1 MNQIIVFAAAALL
14 VIPCLVD
21 AQQQPRSGVQQRQ
34 ESYHEG
40 HEASRLEVTKVAQS
54 LETPVNPRRRKDTLS
69 VLNEQQKSNI
79 DASAIATFAPG
90 KSAVEPPLSQQIARK
105 IEDWEVEDF
114 VLLATIDGKLH
125 ARDRRTG
132 KERWNL
138 VHEKPMV
145 ETKYHRRERSAV
157 EEDYERSILD
167 DYLWIIEPS
176 RDGSIYY
183 YNPDSSERG
192 LVNTGLTMK
201 SIDEISPHR
210 SQDPYVSYTG
220 TKTTSMVTIDAITGD
235 IVRFFGVG
243 GNMVNPGNCAQSK
256 TFFDQG
262 ECSPNATL
270 SIGRTE
276 YTVAIQDG
284 KTGDQIATLKFSEW
298 TPNTFDQDLSSQ
310 YRTTLDQK
318 YIYVSHDGSIIG
330 LDHAKSTLRDDPTPL
345 FQHKFSSPV
354 VRVFD
359 VARPWGSEK
368 ADPELIVLPQP
379 MPPNQDNDGWDNNP
393 LSSIFLNHTED
404 GSWYA
409 MSGKSYPYAVQRP
422 RLAPI
427 TQQGWLSDNP
437 AWDVTNQIDL
447 HDALVGLH
455 SIDHRRK
462 EKLRTIA
469 APSLEDHQ
477 SNLTPQNDDL
487 VVPEPTTL
495 AQTLQG
501 IPEKAVTSIWDFFT
515 NPFLIVF
522 LGIWLITYRSQILAW
537 LRANDI
543 LATKHTKKVFEPLLQ
558 PTIEPTLDVPATIES
573 KEEVVTVEPPVDI
586 NTSVPQAEEVT
597 PPLSNPDEEDKNVEV
612 KPVVSELTPPPDS
625 STELEKPAPSPEKK
639 KAHRGRR
646 GGVKHKK
653 GPKSKGQTS
662 DEDPKPAP
670 TVDDAV
676 RNAQNLGQQTK
687 LEPDIKTI
695 PSDPTEVSGPI
706 LRIGQLE
713 VNTEKLIGT
722 GSNGTLVFEGVFDGR
737 AVAVKRMLIQFFDIA
752 SHETKLLRESD
763 DHENGMY
770 PSNKIEVVAK
780 TKQSFVTTLSNK
792 LRSFS
797 ILLSSFVQH
806 L

>member
-1 MNQIIVFAAAALL
+1 MPSRRRPRDGLGMHRIIVLATAALL
-14 VIPCLVD
+14 AIPCLVD

-34 ESYHEG
+34 ERYNEG
-40 HEASRLEVTKVAQS
+40 HEAKRLEVEKVDQS
-54 LETPVNPRRRKDTLS
+54 LDTPINPRRRKDTLS
-69 VLNEQQKSNI
+69 VLNEPLQNYNDI

-145 ETKYHRRERSAV
+145 ETTYHRRNRSAV
-157 EEDYERSILD
+157 EEEYERSVIED
-167 DYLWIIEPS
+167 FLWIVEPS
-176 RDGSIYY
+176 RDGAIYY
-183 YNPDSSERG
+183 YNPDSADRG

-201 SIDEISPHR
+201 SIDAMSPHW
-210 SQDPYVSYTG
+210 SQDPYISYTG
-220 TKTTSMVTIDAITGD
+220 TKITSMVTIDAVTGD
-235 IVRFFGVG
+235 IVKFFGVG
-243 GNMVNPGNCAQSK
+243 GNMKNPGDCARK
-256 TFFDQG
+256 GGFFDQR

-276 YTVAIQDG
+276 YTVVIQDG
-284 KTGDQIATLKFSEW
+284 ASTDLIVTLKFSEW
-298 TPNTFDQDLSSQ
+298 TPNNFDQDLFSQ
-310 YRTTLDQK
+310 YRSTLDQK
-318 YIYVSHDGSIIG
+318 YIYVSHDGSIVG
-330 LDHAKSTLRDDPTPL
+330 LDHAKSALNPQPL
-345 FQHKFSSPV
+345 FSAKFSSPV

-359 VARPWGSEK
+359 VARPWGTERE
-368 ADPELIVLPQP
+368 DPELIVLPQP
-379 MPPNQDNDGWDNNP
+379 MPPNQDNDGWDKNP
-393 LSSIFLNHTED
+393 LSSIFINHTED

-409 MSGKSYPYAVQRP
+409 MSGKQYPYAVQRP

-427 TQQGWLSDNP
+427 TQQGWLSANP
-437 AWDVTNQIDL
+437 AWDVTSDIDL

-455 SIDHRRK
+455 SIDHATK
-462 EKLRTIA
+462 QKLKTIA
-469 APSLEDHQ
+469 APVLEDKQ
-477 SNLTPQNDDL
+477 SSVTPEDEALDL
-487 VVPEPTTL
+487 PEPTTIS
-495 AQTLQG
+495 QTLQAM
-501 IPEKAVTSIWDFFT
+501 PQKTVTTIWEFIT
-515 NPFLIVF
+515 NPMWVVI
-522 LGIWLITYRSQILAW
+522 LGIWLITSRSQILAW
-537 LRANDI
+537 LRANDL
-543 LATKHTKKVFEPLLQ
+543 LAKKQNKKLADPVVQPTMDAKPEAVEVVSPETEPSQ
-558 PTIEPTLDVPATIES
+558 PVVEVTEEAVKEEPTIESNLIPAPSI
-573 KEEVVTVEPPVDI
+573 
-586 NTSVPQAEEVT
+586 EVT
-597 PPLSNPDEEDKNVEV
+597 PPASNADEEEKHTEV
-612 KPVVSELTPPPDS
+612 KVAAKELTPPPEAS
-625 STELEKPAPSPEKK
+625 IELEKPAPSPEKK

-653 GPKSKGQTS
+653 GPKPKGQST
-662 DEDPKPAP
+662 DEEPKPAP

-763 DHENGMY
+763 DHENGM
-770 PSNKIEVVAK
+770 SDFSRIWC
-780 TKQSFVTTLSNK
+780 LS
-792 LRSFS
+792 
-797 ILLSSFVQH
+797 
-806 L
+806 

>member
-1 MNQIIVFAAAALL
+1 MNRIFVLATAALL

-21 AQQQPRSGVQQRQ
+21 AQQQQPRSGVPQRQ

-40 HEASRLEVTKVAQS
+40 HEARRIEVTKVPQS
-54 LETPVNPRRRKDTLS
+54 LETPINPRRRKDTLS
-69 VLNEQQKSNI
+69 VLNEQQQLDSNI

-90 KSAVEPPLSQQIARK
+90 KSTVEPPLSQQIARK

-145 ETKYHRRERSAV
+145 ETKYHRRDRSPV
-157 EEDYERSILD
+157 EENYERSLFD
-167 DYLWIIEPS
+167 DYLWIVEPT

-183 YNPDSSERG
+183 YNPDSAQ

-201 SIDEISPHR
+201 KIHDKSPFI
-210 SQDPYVSYTG
+210 SQDPDVSYTG
-220 TKTTSMVTIDAITGD
+220 TRETSMVTIDAITGD
-235 IVRFFGVG
+235 IVKFFGVG
-243 GNMVNPGNCAQSK
+243 GNMINPGDCARTSG
-256 TFFDQG
+256 FFDQG
-262 ECSPNATL
+262 KCSPNATL
-270 SIGRTE
+270 TIGRTE

-284 KTGDQIATLKFSEW
+284 KTSDQIATLKFSEW
-298 TPNTFDQDLSSQ
+298 TPNNFDQDLSDQ
-310 YRTTLDQK
+310 YRSTLDQK
-318 YIYVSHDGSIIG
+318 YIYVSHDGSIVG
-330 LDHAKSTLRDDPTPL
+330 LDHAKSALNPQPL
-345 FQHKFSSPV
+345 FSAKFSSPV

-359 VARPWGSEK
+359 VARPWGTEK
-368 ADPELIVLPQP
+368 LDPELIVLPQP
-379 MPPNQDNDGWDNNP
+379 MPPNQDDGGWDTNP

-409 MSGKSYPYAVQRP
+409 MSGKQYPYAVQRP

-427 TQQGWLSDNP
+427 TQQGWLSANP
-437 AWDVTNQIDL
+437 AWDVTNEIDL

-462 EKLRTIA
+462 DRLRAID
-469 APSLEDHQ
+469 APQSEDKQ
-477 SNLTPQNDDL
+477 SNDTPENVALD
-487 VVPEPTTL
+487 VPEPTTI
-495 AQTLQG
+495 AQTLLD
-501 IPEKAVTSIWDFFT
+501 IPERTVTTIWEFVT
-515 NPFLIVF
+515 NPMWIVVI
-522 LGIWLITYRSQILAW
+522 GIWLIASRSKILAW
-537 LRANDI
+537 VRSQDI
-543 LATKHTKKVFEPLLQ
+543 LSKKHNKKVTDPVVQ
-558 PTIEPTLDVPATIES
+558 PTIEVSPKEPNHTPIIDSSLTQTATVTEEASLLKPSTEPPLAPTLL
-573 KEEVVTVEPPVDI
+573 
-586 NTSVPQAEEVT
+586 EEVT
-597 PPLSNPDEEDKNVEV
+597 PPASIIDEEESHGEAKAAP
-612 KPVVSELTPPPDS
+612 KELTPPPES
-625 STELEKPAPSPEKK
+625 SIELEKPVPSPEKK

-653 GPKSKGQTS
+653 GPKPKGQST
-662 DEDPKPAP
+662 DEEPKPAP

-676 RNAQNLGQQTK
+676 RNAQNLGVQTK

-763 DHENGMY
+763 DHENGMF
-770 PSNKIEVVAK
+770 PVAK
-780 TKQSFVTTLSNK
+780 F
-792 LRSFS
+792 
-797 ILLSSFVQH
+797 IEH
-806 L
+806 Y

>member
-1 MNQIIVFAAAALL
+1 MVLATAALL

-21 AQQQPRSGVQQRQ
+21 AQQKPQPGVQQRQ

-40 HEASRLEVTKVAQS
+40 REARRLEVTNAAQS
-54 LETPVNPRRRKDTLS
+54 LETPINPRRRKDTLG
-69 VLNEQQKSNI
+69 VLNDAQQPQQQNSNI

-145 ETKYHRRERSAV
+145 ETKYHRRGRSTV
-157 EEDYERSILD
+157 EEHYERSILD
-167 DYLWIIEPS
+167 DYLWIVEPS
-176 RDGSIYY
+176 RDGGIYY

-201 SIDEISPHR
+201 KIDDMSPYR
-210 SQDPYVSYTG
+210 SQDPDVSYTG
-220 TKTTSMVTIDAITGD
+220 TKTTSMVTIDAVTGD
-235 IVRFFGVG
+235 IIKFFGVG
-243 GNMVNPGNCAQSK
+243 GNMVNPGDCARSN

-298 TPNTFDQDLSSQ
+298 TPNNFDQDLSSQ
-310 YRTTLDQK
+310 YRATLDQK
-318 YIYVSHDGSIIG
+318 YIYVSHDGNIIG
-330 LDHAKSTLRDDPTPL
+330 LDHAKSTLQEDPTPL

-359 VARPWGSEK
+359 VARPWGTGRS
-368 ADPELIVLPQP
+368 DPELIVLPQP
-379 MPPNQDNDGWDNNP
+379 MPPNQDNEGWDNNP
-393 LSSIFLNHTED
+393 LRSIFLNHTED

-409 MSGKSYPYAVQRP
+409 MSGKQYPYAVQRS

-427 TQQGWLSDNP
+427 TQQGWLSANP
-437 AWDVTNQIDL
+437 AWDVTNEVDL

-462 EKLRTIA
+462 EKLKTIA
-469 APSLEDHQ
+469 APVPDDRG
-477 SNLTPQNDDL
+477 SNLTPDSEAL
-487 VVPEPTTL
+487 AVAEPTTL
-495 AQTLQG
+495 AQTLQA
-501 IPEKAVTSIWDFFT
+501 IPEKTVTTIWDFFT
-515 NPFLIVF
+515 NPLLIVI
-522 LGIWLITYRSQILAW
+522 LGAWLITYRSQILTW

-543 LATKHTKKVFEPLLQ
+543 LAVKHNKKGTGPLVQ
-558 PTIEPTLDVPATIES
+558 PTVESTMDVPSDLETQ
-573 KEEVVTVEPPVDI
+573 EEAVSVGQSDELTTVI
-586 NTSVPQAEEVT
+586 SSSAQIT
-597 PPLSNPDEEDKNVEV
+597 PPLSTVDEDEQKVEV
-612 KPVVSELTPPPDS
+612 KHAENQLTPPPES
-625 STELEKPAPSPEKK
+625 STELEKLAPSPEKK

-653 GPKSKGQTS
+653 GPKTKGQTS
-662 DEDPKPAP
+662 EEEPRPAP

-763 DHENGMY
+763 DHENGVY
-770 PSNKIEVVAK
+770 PFN
-780 TKQSFVTTLSNK
+780 T
-792 LRSFS
+792 
-797 ILLSSFVQH
+797 
-806 L
+806 